1 MTTPF
6 RHLIPGLMVA
16 ALIWTGCNGTPEGDA
31 FGNFEATEVTVSA
44 QADGRL
50 LSFSVDE
57 GDVLNRDVLVGQ
69 VDSTQL
75 AAGRDVLTAQA
86 RQLEAQQRALGAQEE
101 AARLQVGEAEAQ
113 VDAFRAQLDTAT
125 EERDRTRRMFDSGAA
140 TERELNDLDGKVTL
154 LAAQLRQGEA
164 RVATARAQVVA
175 FAAQRAAMSSQIQAV
190 HAQQR
195 QLTDRLEKTG
205 IRTTVAGT
213 VLTVLAREGELVRT
227 GSPLFTMA
235 DLDPMT
241 LRAYATG
248 DQLPELK
255 LGMDVEVLID
265 DGNGGMETRA
275 GTVTFISSEAEFTP
289 STIQTRDARA
299 DLVYAF
305 EVRTANADGRLKRG
319 MPGEVRFLSNADDE

>member
-6 RHLIPGLMVA
+6 RHLIPGLMA
-16 ALIWTGCNGTPEGDA
+16 AAVLWTGCNGTPEGDA
-31 FGNFEATEVTVSA
+31 FGNFEATEITVSA

-50 LSFSVDE
+50 LSFDVDE
-57 GDVLNRDVLVGQ
+57 GDVLDRDTLIGQ
-69 VDSTQL
+69 IDSTQL
-75 AAGRDVLTAQA
+75 AASRDVLAAQV
-86 RQLEAQQRALGAQEE
+86 RQLEAQQGALGAQED

-113 VDAFRAQLDTAT
+113 VDAFRAQLNTAT
-125 EERDRTRRMFDSGAA
+125 EERDRTRRMFEAGAA

-175 FAAQRAAMSSQIQAV
+175 VAAQRAAMGSQIEAV
-190 HAQQR
+190 RAQQR
-195 QLTDRLEKTG
+195 QSADRLEKTG
-205 IRTTVAGT
+205 IRTPVSGT
-213 VLTVLAREGELVRT
+213 VLTVLARQGELVRT
-227 GSPLFTMA
+227 GSPLFTVA

-248 DQLPELK
+248 DQLPDLR
-255 LGMDVEVLID
+255 LGMDVDVLID
-265 DGNGGMETRA
+265 DGNGGIETRA
-275 GTVTFISSEAEFTP
+275 GTVTFIASEAEFTP

-305 EVRTANADGRLKRG
+305 EVRTPNADGRLKRG
-319 MPGEVRFLSNADDE
+319 MPGEVRFQLNAGDE